1 MKGVQRIILV
11 TLLSLLVVILLVTGY
26 FYWKDNPITK
36 ANHLK
41 SRAKD
46 AIYASEFLQAFNIY
60 QELFD
65 SLHVKEEKSSMN
77 YANSALMSSNI
88 LKGGFYGSSGKIKL
102 PDSTLSLLANISEM
116 EYAQLSGSDDDEIAS
131 LAFNQRGFAMLKAD
145 GLLRQPNADSTLAAA
160 LEHFKDALRRNPEN
174 DSARYNYELISRLAA
189 YPQTIM
195 KNVQSLVAEHRY
207 REAAE
212 LLEGAMRR
220 NPTLQKQQEFLDR
233 LKQIVKIDSI
243 YGRSR

>member
-1 MKGVQRIILV
+1 MKGVPKIILV
-11 TLLSLLVVILLVTGY
+11 ALLSLLLVILIVTGY
-26 FYWKDNPITK
+26 FYWQDNSITK
-36 ANHLK
+36 ANQLK
-41 SRAKD
+41 SRAKN
-46 AIYASEFLQAFNIY
+46 AIYAREFLQAFNIY

-65 SLHVKEEKSSMN
+65 SLHVKEESASMN
-77 YANSALMSSNI
+77 YANSAMMSSNI

-131 LAFNQRGFAMLKAD
+131 LAFNQRGFSMLKVND
-145 GLLRQPNADSTLAAA
+145 LLRQANADSTLGAA

-174 DSARYNYELISRLAA
+174 DSARYNYELVSRLTA
-189 YPQTIM
+189 YPQTVM
-195 KNVQSLVAEHRY
+195 KKVQSLVAEHRY

-212 LLEGAMRR
+212 LLEGAMGR
-220 NPTLQKQQEFLDR
+220 NPTLQKQKELLDR